1 MTVPPGHQD
10 TGRDA
15 EAGTVTAVLA
25 LAADPSVIERSADP
39 GEFVI
44 QACQRARAWL
54 REALEHGDI
63 GQVAELRS
71 RVEAVRVYSAQ
82 KQLGKDAQL
91 AAAEIVRRAEQGL
104 AETVRKGQRTGQFLT
119 PVHPGPGRGK
129 PGNGA
134 TRFPGRRSPADYL
147 GTGRTRTE
155 IYAMT
160 DCVTDEEFERAL
172 AEAKA
177 EGNLS
182 RANVLRKLR
191 QRRTPAAAPGQARR
205 PDSNQVARET
215 ASTLEH
221 LAPAIGVIDTAEL
234 DMAEVPQ
241 WAASITASLRTLN
254 KLATILAQMTAA
266 NGDPG
271 PATR

>member
-1 MTVPPGHQD
+1 MT
-10 TGRDA
+10 A
-15 EAGTVTAVLA
+15 ALA
-25 LAADPSVIERSADP
+25 LAADPSVIAGSADP

-71 RVEAVRVYSAQ
+71 RAEAVRVYSAQ

-91 AAAEIVRRAEQGL
+91 AAEIVRRAEQGL
-104 AETVRKGQRTGQFLT
+104 AGAVRKGQGTGQFLG

-160 DCVTDEEFERAL
+160 DGVSDEEFERAL

-182 RANVLRKLR
+182 RANVIRKIR

-205 PDSNQVARET
+205 PDANQVARET
-215 ASTLEH
+215 ASALE
-221 LAPAIGVIDTAEL
+221 AIAMGTGLIDIAEL
-234 DMAEVPQ
+234 DMAQVPA
-241 WAASITASLRTLN
+241 WAASITASLRTVN
-254 KLATILAQMTAA
+254 RLATTLAQMTAA
-266 NGDPG
+266 NGDHDFAAG
-271 PATR
+271 

>member
-1 MTVPPGHQD
+1 MTVPPGHRD

-15 EAGTVTAVLA
+15 EPGTVTADLA
-25 LAADPSVIERSADP
+25 LAADPAVIERSADP

-71 RVEAVRVYSAQ
+71 RAEAVRVYSAQ

-91 AAAEIVRRAEQGL
+91 AAAEIVRRAEHGL
-104 AETVRKGQRTGQFLT
+104 AETVRKGQGTGQFLA

-129 PGNGA
+129 PGNGG

-155 IYAMT
+155 MYAMA
-160 DCVTDEEFERAL
+160 DGVSDEEFERAL

-182 RANVLRKLR
+182 RANVVRKLR
-191 QRRTPAAAPGQARR
+191 QRRTAAAAPGQARR

-215 ASTLEH
+215 ASALE
-221 LAPAIGVIDTAEL
+221 AIATGTGLIDPAEL
-234 DMAEVPQ
+234 DMAEVPA
-241 WAASITASLRTLN
+241 WAASITASLRTVN
-254 KLATILAQMTAA
+254 RLARTLRQMTA
-266 NGDPG
+266 
-271 PATR
+271 TKR

>member
-1 MTVPPGHQD
+1 MTVPPGHRD
-10 TGRDA
+10 AGRDA
-15 EAGTVTAVLA
+15 EAGTVTAALA
-25 LAADPSVIERSADP
+25 LAADPSAIERAADP

-54 REALEHGDI
+54 REALDHGDI
-63 GQVAELRS
+63 GQIAELKS
-71 RVEAVRVYSAQ
+71 RAEAVRVYTAQ
-82 KQLGKDAQL
+82 KQLGQDAQL

-104 AETVRKGQRTGQFLT
+104 AGAVRQGQGTGDFLG

-129 PGNGA
+129 PGNGGA
-134 TRFPGRRSPADYL
+134 RFPGRRSPADYL

-155 IYAMT
+155 LYAMT
-160 DCVTDEEFERAL
+160 DGVSDEEFERAL

-182 RANVLRKLR
+182 RANVIRKIR

-205 PDSNQVARET
+205 PDANRVVRET
-215 ASTLEH
+215 ASALE
-221 LAPAIGVIDTAEL
+221 AIATGIGLIDPAEL
-234 DMAEVPQ
+234 DMAQVPA
-241 WAASITASLRTLN
+241 WAASIAASLRTVN
-254 KLATILAQMTAA
+254 RLAATLAQMTAA

-271 PATR
+271 SATR

>member
-1 MTVPPGHQD
+1 
-10 TGRDA
+10 
-15 EAGTVTAVLA
+15 VTAALA
-25 LAADPSVIERSADP
+25 LAADPSVIAGSADP

-71 RVEAVRVYSAQ
+71 RAEAVRVYSAQ

-104 AETVRKGQRTGQFLT
+104 AGAVREGQRTGQFLA

-160 DCVTDEEFERAL
+160 DGVSDEEFERAL

-177 EGNLS
+177 EGKLS
-182 RANVLRKLR
+182 RANVIRKIR

-215 ASTLEH
+215 ASALE
-221 LAPAIGVIDTAEL
+221 AIATGTGLIDTAEL
-234 DMAEVPQ
+234 DMAQVPA
-241 WAASITASLRTLN
+241 WAASITASLRTVN
-254 KLATILAQMTAA
+254 RLATTLAQMTAA
-266 NGDPG
+266 NGDHDFAAG
-271 PATR
+271 